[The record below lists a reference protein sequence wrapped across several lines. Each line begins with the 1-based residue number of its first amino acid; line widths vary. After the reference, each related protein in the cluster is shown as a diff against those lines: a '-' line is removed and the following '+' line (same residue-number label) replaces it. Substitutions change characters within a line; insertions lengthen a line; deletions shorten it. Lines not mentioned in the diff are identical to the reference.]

1 MDKLIAEIRERIN
14 NKMILYYKDEIDNI
28 LKKIF
33 EHISLSNDSEKLQK
47 DLVFLVSMYKNLK
60 NNKIEEIPMIETKK
74 EEKPK
79 ENNNDI
85 KIGKNLKKGYKIIQM
100 TPDKAIIREW
110 KNITEIREVYGGN
123 WRLVHAIHNGELY
136 KNSYWV
142 KEVITP

>member
-1 MDKLIAEIRERIN
+1 MDKLIAEIRQRIN
-14 NKMILYYKDEIDNI
+14 EKMILYYKDEIDNI
-28 LKKIF
+28 LKKMYA
-33 EHISLSNDSEKLQK
+33 HISLSNDSEKLQK
-47 DLVFLVSMYKNLK
+47 DLIWLVGLYKNLK
-60 NNKIEEIPMIETKK
+60 NNKIEEIPKEEIQK

-79 ENNNDI
+79 ENNNI

-100 TPDKAIIREW
+100 TPDKAVIREW